1 MKRNADGLTDIQQ
14 KVLDFMHTFH
24 AANDQLPTM
33 RALSDHFD
41 WKSGNAAVEHCHAL
55 EVHGKLEKNA
65 VGKYRFVRPRVAATA
80 FPAAQFRGQ
89 P

>member
-1 MKRNADGLTDIQQ
+1 MARNANGLTETQQ
-14 KVLDFMHTFH
+14 RVLDFMRTFH

-33 RALSDHFD
+33 RALSAHFK
-41 WKSGNAAVEHCHAL
+41 WKSGNAAVEHCRAL

-65 VGKYRFVRPRVAATA
+65 MGKYRFARPKDVKPPLLPRNVW
-80 FPAAQFRGQ
+80 GQ